1 LSSQSQIASIDP
13 GNVPG
18 GLFWTLPSP
27 LPSDSVEIDLGSGT
41 AKYALKNVET
51 LDFHDFVND
60 LQHGPSVPV
69 TISFNVRWSGKK
81 RNFQLRDAATGFRGE
96 FVDTGATME
105 WTVIEGSSVF
115 VSAAAATSSSVSA
128 VLGQEH
134 NGVFF

>member
-1 LSSQSQIASIDP
+1 MSARSQITSIDP

-18 GLFWTLPSP
+18 GLFWTLSSP
-27 LPSDSVEIDLGSGT
+27 IPSDSVAVDLGSGA
-41 AKYALKNVET
+41 AKYSLNHVET

-60 LQHGPSVPV
+60 LQHGSSAPV

-81 RNFQLRDAATGFRGE
+81 RNFQLRDAKTGFRGE
-96 FVDTGATME
+96 FVDTTATMD
-105 WTVIEGSSVF
+105 WIAIEGSSVF
-115 VSAAAATSSSVSA
+115 VSAAAATSFSVSA